1 MYIIFKVLTY
11 HKHIVEFSVG
21 GTAQLSD
28 FPGFALMY
36 SVFKQGEFVSD

>member
-1 MYIIFKVLTY
+1 MYIIIKVLTY